1 MDLVDL
7 IEKKK
12 QGYSHSKEEIK
23 YIVDSMMDGTALDAQ
38 LASWL
43 MAVCFKGL
51 NELETSDLTKILA
64 DSGDKVNF
72 SELNEV
78 VVDKHSTGGVGDK
91 VTITLIPLLAAAGI
105 SVAKLADR
113 GGRSAAGTID
123 KIEAIPNFNTDLSA
137 IAIVNQV
144 KNIKAVIASQDKK
157 LAPADRKL
165 YSLRGQTATT
175 DNDSLIASSILSK
188 KIACGGSNIVLD
200 IKYGAGALMK
210 TAEEAVHLSN
220 LMVKIGNNI
229 NKKITAVV
237 TSLEEPLGRAVGNSL
252 EVIEAIEF
260 LKGNLKDGE
269 LAYLTYYFG
278 AITLIQLGLYNTV
291 DDAVDYLKTL
301 VDNGSAIKKF
311 KEIIDAQN
319 GDSSVIVNYDKFE
332 LPCYKV
338 EFKSKKNGYVQN
350 INAHE
355 IAMAAKEL
363 GATRSDKSGLIDHS
377 VGIYLNKKSGEF
389 VNKEETLY
397 TIYSNDEDKTRIAQ
411 THCDNAFVIGDAK
424 PSINNLVYKVI
435 GIEEEDV

>member
-220 LMVKIGNNI
+220 LMV
-229 NKKITAVV
+229 
-237 TSLEEPLGRAVGNSL
+237 
-252 EVIEAIEF
+252 
-260 LKGNLKDGE
+260 
-269 LAYLTYYFG
+269 
-278 AITLIQLGLYNTV
+278 
-291 DDAVDYLKTL
+291 
-301 VDNGSAIKKF
+301 
-311 KEIIDAQN
+311 
-319 GDSSVIVNYDKFE
+319 
-332 LPCYKV
+332 
-338 EFKSKKNGYVQN
+338 
-350 INAHE
+350 
-355 IAMAAKEL
+355 
-363 GATRSDKSGLIDHS
+363 
-377 VGIYLNKKSGEF
+377 
-389 VNKEETLY
+389 
-397 TIYSNDEDKTRIAQ
+397 
-411 THCDNAFVIGDAK
+411 
-424 PSINNLVYKVI
+424 
-435 GIEEEDV
+435 